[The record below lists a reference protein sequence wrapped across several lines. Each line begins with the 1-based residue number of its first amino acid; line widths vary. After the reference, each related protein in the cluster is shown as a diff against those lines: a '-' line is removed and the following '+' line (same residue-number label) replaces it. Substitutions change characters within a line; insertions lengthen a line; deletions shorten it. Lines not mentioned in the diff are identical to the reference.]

1 MYTLLISVLVINSV
15 KPALPHLV
23 VYSILTFSCHCLVS
37 DATGQGGPLAQPSLS
52 FCNLQ
57 HPETPHVV
65 TLLVVPQVR
74 VSHLHANLNPKL
86 K

>member
-1 MYTLLISVLVINSV
+1 MVTLLISVLGINSV
-15 KPALPHLV
+15 KLTPLHSV

-37 DATGQGGPLAQPSLS
+37 DAIGQGGPSAQTSLS

-65 TLLVVPQVR
+65 SSLVVPQVR
-74 VSHLHANLNPKL
+74 VSHLHANPNP
-86 K
+86 